1 MAIFSALRFISKK
14 RDAWLIFVEFLVARG
29 LIGSICW
36 SMSLSGV
43 TRLRANHLRQA
54 GAVAPIIRGW
64 VGVGLVLPVVAGS
77 GVNFGP

>member
-29 LIGSICW
+29 LIGSIYE

-43 TRLRANHLRQA
+43 TRLGANHSPA
-54 GAVAPIIRGW
+54 GGGGGADHPR
-64 VGVGLVLPVVAGS
+64 VGFVSVWPFRSSSARALG
-77 GVNFGP
+77 